1 MDRSGKKRLDRR
13 LVESLSPGRM
23 PRPGWRG
30 DFAWSL
36 VVALLL
42 AVSPASAV
50 LIAGPDGSVNTTAPA
65 PDPGF
70 ANVGSR
76 SAVAGVYVR
85 NGWVLTANHV
95 GAGPIE
101 LDGTV
106 YEALPGS
113 KVRFTNAGPAD
124 PDLIAFKLK
133 LRPPL
138 PDLLLATGPVG
149 LHQDVIL
156 IGKGRDRGVATTW
169 SSPGGESFDGWFVET
184 EGTIRWGTNRVD
196 IIDQFLETA
205 PDAETQAFAVTFD
218 ELPGPKN
225 NDPEAQAVNGDS
237 GGAVFAW
244 NGAVSEL
251 IGIIFARTGNFEQPT
266 QPLNRALFENVS
278 VIVDLDHYRS
288 QILSVIDQ
296 PDCDD
301 GLDEDGDGLVDF
313 PDDPG
318 CDDAFDSSEWSAA
331 LVCDNGLDDDGDLL
345 IDYPEDDGCDDLL
358 DASEVPEPEL
368 PVALAAG
375 VMALLTGAQ
384 SGRQGRARR
393 VDRGST
399 VNCRSVLDIEG

>member
-1 MDRSGKKRLDRR
+1 MDRSGKQRLGRR

-23 PRPGWRG
+23 PRPGGRG

-42 AVSPASAV
+42 VVSPASAV

-76 SAVAGVYVR
+76 SSLTGVYVR

-95 GAGPIE
+95 GLGPIE
-101 LDGTV
+101 LDGIV

-113 KVRFTNAGPAD
+113 KVRFTNAGPLD
-124 PDLIAFKLK
+124 PDLIAFKLE

-149 LHQDVIL
+149 LNQDVIL
-156 IGKGRDRGVATTW
+156 IGKGRDRGAATTW
-169 SSPGGESFDGWFVET
+169 TSPDGPSFGGWFVET
-184 EGTIRWGTNRVD
+184 VGTIRWGTNRVD
-196 IIDQFLETA
+196 LIDWFVDT
-205 PDAETQAFAVTFD
+205 PDAQTQAFAVTFD
-218 ELPGPKN
+218 ELPGPKS

-251 IGIIFARTGNFEQPT
+251 IGIMFARGHLGSAQDT
-266 QPLNRALFENVS
+266 QPLNLALFENIS
-278 VIVDLDHYRS
+278 IIVDLDHYRS

-296 PDCDD
+296 PDCAD

-399 VNCRSVLDIEG
+399 VGQSWI